1 MTPQEALEHAIA
13 ADLARLLPQDRAF
26 VRSTPAE
33 MAADHMAGR
42 ENPHFQFLRGMAE
55 LGHPD
60 HFHPSRQPLPPDLRA
75 DAEAMLGNYPGLA
88 WLPHQV
94 EDFKG
99 KNGREPD
106 SLDMSPGGQ
115 MVDQINERQKLY
127 RDIES
132 ARNGGIAGPPRHGWF
147 FSTSPGAW
155 VGQANLK
162 PEVEMNG
169 AATNYA
175 ESLGRER
182 AAAFSD
188 ASFLQRPDN
197 WVGNLATKVLGVG
210 PDIGSQAAT
219 ARNTGGSALD
229 AVGNAAT
236 RWAGADWNRMH
247 PHLSQSQGTGLQNDH
262 LIHRMRSAWDQ
273 SQGQT
278 SGDTFR
284 SWFGDYLPENGR
296 IPGIQPGINAAMSF
310 ANGLLDGSTLATGGI
325 SGLVKAGA
333 TQVAKSGVPLAGKYA
348 ASVADDIARA
358 GRLARTGRELVD
370 ESLDPTQLAASAVE
384 FIEPALNENREA
396 FQARTAA
403 EAANRQQQLRLLDA
417 NKDKL
422 ATPKTTFQ
430 SVTEPVTKR
439 AGSFLGNL
447 FY

>member
-13 ADLARLLPQDRAF
+13 ADLARLHPIHRAKIA
-26 VRSTPAE
+26 STPAQ
-33 MAADHMAGR
+33 MAADHLAGR
-42 ENPHFQFLRGMAE
+42 SNNDFGKLRMLAEN
-55 LGHPD
+55 GHPEYK
-60 HFHPSRQPLPPDLRA
+60 PTNEREKNIQQV
-75 DAEAMLGNYPGLA
+75 MLHDYPGMA
-88 WLPHQV
+88 WLPEQV
-94 EDFKG
+94 EEFRSREQ
-99 KNGREPD
+99 REPD
-106 SLDMSPGGQ
+106 NLEMSPGGQ
-115 MVDQINERQKLY
+115 MLDQMNERQKLY

-132 ARNGGIAGPPRHGWF
+132 ARDGGMVGPASHGWF
-147 FSTSPGAW
+147 FATSPGAW
-155 VGQANLK
+155 VGEGNIR

-403 EAANRQQQLRLLDA
+403 SAANRQQQLRLLDA